1 MSTDGEMSP
10 SSKKLGVCTYSRCVY
25 VQQVCV
31 CTAGVCTYS
40 RCVRTAGVCR
50 YSGILQ
56 QVTWRLQGGG
66 GELRGTV
73 CEECPW
79 LSNM

>member
-31 CTAGVCTYS
+31 H
-40 RCVRTAGVCR
+40 TAGVCR